1 MDIIAMKNINGF
13 LINNEARQQ
22 EFERKCM
29 RLEDVAARNIKLN
42 KEIWELEKELEHSDE
57 AKWEINAEYD
67 TVMEMMINLS
77 KQITLLTS
85 VNIDTTSDN
94 LALQN
99 KVIKEK
105 KQHTTTKRRTT
116 RKINK
121 LESKIQD
128 MQKNL
133 REHSVVFRPIDNSPI
148 PRFRLI
154 E

>member
-1 MDIIAMKNINGF
+1 MDIITMKNINGF
-13 LINNEARQQ
+13 VLNNEARQ
-22 EFERKCM
+22 EELERKCM
-29 RLEDVAARNIKLN
+29 RMEDVAARNIKLN
-42 KEIWELEKELEHSDE
+42 KEIWELEKKLEHSDE

-67 TVMEMMINLS
+67 IVMEMMINLS
-77 KQITLLTS
+77 KQITLLKS

-121 LESKIQD
+121 LESKIKD
-128 MQKNL
+128 MQK
-133 REHSVVFRPIDNSPI
+133 I
-148 PRFRLI
+148 
-154 E
+154 

>member
-1 MDIIAMKNINGF
+1 MKNINGF
-13 LINNEARQQ
+13 LINNEARQE
-22 EFERKCM
+22 EFERNCM
-29 RLEDVAARNIKLN
+29 RMEDVAVRNIKLN

-77 KQITLLTS
+77 KQNTWLKS
-85 VNIDTTSDN
+85 VNIDITSNN
-94 LALQN
+94 LALHN

-121 LESKIQD
+121 LESKIKD
-128 MQKNL
+128 MQK
-133 REHSVVFRPIDNSPI
+133 I
-148 PRFRLI
+148 
-154 E
+154 

>member
-1 MDIIAMKNINGF
+1 MKNINSF

-29 RLEDVAARNIKLN
+29 RIEDVAAQNIKLN
-42 KEIWELEKELEHSDE
+42 KEIWKLEKELEHSDE

-67 TVMEMMINLS
+67 IVMEMMINLS

-121 LESKIQD
+121 LESKIKD
-128 MQKNL
+128 MQK
-133 REHSVVFRPIDNSPI
+133 I
-148 PRFRLI
+148 
-154 E
+154 